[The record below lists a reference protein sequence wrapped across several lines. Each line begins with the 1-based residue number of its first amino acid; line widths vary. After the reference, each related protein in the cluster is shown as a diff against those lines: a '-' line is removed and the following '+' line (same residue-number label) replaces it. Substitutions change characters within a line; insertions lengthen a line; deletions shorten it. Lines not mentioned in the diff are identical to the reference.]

1 MSEYNTVDK
10 SIAPIIFSH
19 PTLRKESLVSGR
31 YPTDSE
37 KFSRAAEA
45 ARKEPTMATIRNLTP
60 HTVNVIAEDGTI
72 KATFPSE
79 GSARADQIETRV
91 GELDGIE
98 LVSMKFGA
106 TENLPAPAEGVY
118 YIVSVITA
126 NAAKEEGR
134 STDDIVI
141 TADPVRD
148 DSGRIIGCKRFAL
161 V

>member
-1 MSEYNTVDK
+1 MAK
-10 SIAPIIFSH
+10 II
-19 PTLRKESLVSGR
+19 
-31 YPTDSE
+31 
-37 KFSRAAEA
+37 
-45 ARKEPTMATIRNLTP
+45 NLTP
-60 HTVNVIAEDGTI
+60 HTVSIVDEDGTV

>member
-1 MSEYNTVDK
+1 
-10 SIAPIIFSH
+10 
-19 PTLRKESLVSGR
+19 
-31 YPTDSE
+31 
-37 KFSRAAEA
+37 
-45 ARKEPTMATIRNLTP
+45 MATIKNLTP
-60 HTVNVIAEDGTI
+60 HTVSIINEDGTV
-72 KATFPSE
+72 KAAFPSQTAE
-79 GSARADQIETRV
+79 HV

-106 TENLPAPAEGVY
+106 TEDLPAPEDGIY

-126 NAAKEEGR
+126 NAAKAEGR
-134 STDDIVI
+134 TTSDLVI

>member
-1 MSEYNTVDK
+1 
-10 SIAPIIFSH
+10 
-19 PTLRKESLVSGR
+19 
-31 YPTDSE
+31 
-37 KFSRAAEA
+37 
-45 ARKEPTMATIRNLTP
+45 MATIKNLTP
-60 HTVNVIAEDGTI
+60 HTVSIINEDGTV
-72 KATFPSE
+72 KAAFPSE
-79 GSARADQIETRV
+79 SIARASQTAEHV

-106 TENLPAPAEGVY
+106 TEDLPAPEDGIY

-126 NAAKEEGR
+126 NAAKAEGR
-134 STDDIVI
+134 TTSDLVI